1 MYKGIYI
8 ALSGAVL
15 KQRQMDLLT
24 QNLANADT
32 VGYKKEAV
40 TFQDY
45 LLAPAG
51 AGTNGRDMA
60 MLASQNIDFSNGS
73 LVQTGNPLD
82 VAIEGKAFIA
92 LEGGRYTRRGDLRRD
107 TEGYLTTYDGVKVLG
122 SSGPIQLPEGVV
134 DIRGSGAIFVKEI
147 TGTTTEVDTIM
158 LREFP
163 DPASLTKVG
172 GGMFTAASEGVESSS
187 FLQQGAVERSNVD
200 TITEMVRMIESLRE
214 FESYQKMMQAFD
226 EATAKVNNEIARM

>member
-1 MYKGIYI
+1 
-8 ALSGAVL
+8 
-15 KQRQMDLLT
+15 
-24 QNLANADT
+24 
-32 VGYKKEAV
+32 
-40 TFQDY
+40 
-45 LLAPAG
+45 
-51 AGTNGRDMA
+51 MA